1 MHVSRNAFLL
11 VLLALCA
18 AAPAAVAGLRSDL
31 ASEILRRVPQW
42 PGTEVEIPISLYEQ
56 YVRELVE
63 GPAPPQPPVVAWIER
78 AAYGLRIGEKE
89 AELTAAFNVV
99 RLPGKGGTSVRLLP
113 ADLAWRDV
121 TVDGRKTELRRAE
134 DGWFHFDV
142 PEPGRY
148 RVVAT
153 TTVKPKT
160 AGDVRRIE
168 FGTPPA
174 GWTSGAVDSD
184 AAWDVRFSR
193 APLSVKGTDA
203 GTHGT
208 VGLGAGDRLEVRWQP
223 PRPPVHRAAQIATE
237 AHVGWTLA
245 DGVHQVRAI
254 LNLRL
259 WGGETSELTV
269 NLPPGADRVR
279 ISGPDVREVQTA
291 GARARVFLRGA
302 IRQRSRLSIEFESPR
317 PATGRM
323 ALPAFGVEGS
333 SHRGGTLAVAGGA
346 GAVLLEMD
354 SPGLAAMALHD
365 LPARTRG
372 LLAAPPVYAY
382 RLTGPWEARVD
393 LVSMSEFPVR
403 ETLIDSALYTVLY
416 RPDGRVMVKVIY
428 EVRNRAQQYMAVA
441 LPPGAELVVARVSE
455 VQKNLA
461 RGPGRT
467 VYVPLEKSVLTTAGL
482 VSFPVELVYV
492 MRAEPLARTGAFR
505 LPLPRADLPVAY
517 ARCALMLPDGM
528 KVGQWHG
535 VLRRADAWSSE
546 TAELE
551 FEYGRGHLAKAP
563 DKVPEESE
571 PKRSGPEKPEDA
583 ERDEKRAK
591 VRWLTATDED
601 LRLERGQQTL
611 RGKNLFRAG
620 VDYYRGKNYAK
631 AAELFKGV
639 IDAAPKSLEANKARQ
654 YLSNVAI
661 ALGKERK
668 GEKEQRDLRATAK
681 AVQKGQQWGN
691 IDIRERQQRLLAEA
705 DLAVRRG
712 DEDKAE
718 AAYQVAVNLAGQ
730 LESRGEEAREQKAVV
745 RKAEK
750 YLAARGRLREEEGKK
765 VTALQQQVAALQRD
779 IGQAGGQEMEQVVE
793 ALLLP
798 DEERSLGVTIQT
810 PRITLYNG
818 QRSYSSETGVPAK
831 ELPLGIRNKIVKS
844 ENHWIQR
851 LQTGHSALR
860 GPVPDPASAQPAP
873 QVELGEAL
881 AEQQVTLEASA
892 VSGLRRGGVVGGG
905 FAYGGVAS
913 RDEIEHL
920 KKQVE
925 QLKTIHGQLADRK
938 PDSAGEAPRFEVGDA
953 TDVTR
958 PGRGKP
964 GGALF
969 GTTEGTWDDKRRDA
983 VRRDFGR
990 QVAEKA
996 ESLKAEARKA
1006 TELARAGRIAEAGKL
1021 IDRLEKRAQVT
1032 AGAAEALARDG
1043 QVDYV
1048 TAAGLVSV
1056 PSRKPEP
1063 PVAGEPPA
1071 RGGRADDGGFAEAGL
1086 WVTGGP
1092 KGKPSV
1098 ADKPPAPRLRPARPE
1113 PVLLGEPEVTAD
1125 AVALTPGFA
1134 TDPDIRSG
1142 ARRRSTSGRF
1152 TGLGTSV
1159 PAETGAGETRTQ
1171 PGKEGGGA
1179 VTYLRYPEAK
1189 DWKDLTEFRRDFT
1202 KAVPP
1207 KPSPTG
1213 KPRSARPD
1221 DVDGEK
1227 QVQLLWKQAEELR
1240 KSMQFNESIEML
1252 DRLIVVD
1259 PNDERAKRWR
1269 EDLRYLEARK
1279 GEVRIPPS
1287 DARPDVVQHF
1297 FADELKDVQA
1307 ALEDVTKAREALA
1320 HETRRQDKVKFNV
1333 GDLTVSLYNGQQ
1345 LAEFVTRNYSWALA
1359 GPAAREDT
1367 SGIVVRD
1374 GGVVNVGAIRRG
1386 TGHQLTIAGGTVFS
1400 DTDVNGDQVS
1410 LQAEDDG
1417 TLVLANRPDAVAN
1430 VQNVLERLRLNVGQ
1444 RVGVASRNF
1453 FVDAGTAEAAGI
1465 RWKTGANGV
1474 RYAVVNEGQLRGVMD
1489 VEQRNTGAD
1498 ISGELPPRDAYQEA
1512 VVGTDA
1518 LLANGL
1524 PVAISRAADERNTLT
1539 YNGNTLQVAHDD
1551 YLVVDNGGYLTAVKS
1566 GRMQH
1571 WSVEVEPV
1579 RFPGVPAAVVVPTV
1593 GYTVKFEKT
1602 LLDASDTL
1610 ELVADY
1616 TWEGDER

>member
-18 AAPAAVAGLRSDL
+18 AAPAAVAGPRSDL
-31 ASEILRRVPQW
+31 VGEILRRVPQW
-42 PGTEVEIPISLYEQ
+42 PGTEVEIPISVYEQ
-56 YVRELVE
+56 YVRELAE

-89 AELTAAFNVV
+89 AELTAAFTVV
-99 RLPGKGGTSVRLLP
+99 RLPGKGGTSVWLLP

-121 TVDGRKTELRRAE
+121 TVDERKAELRRAE
-134 DGWFHFDV
+134 DGWFHFDA

-279 ISGPDVREVQTA
+279 ISGPDVREVQTP
-291 GARARVFLRGA
+291 GGSARVFLRGA
-302 IRQRSRLSIEFESPR
+302 IRQRSRLTIEFESPR

-428 EVRNRAQQYMAVA
+428 EVRNRALQYMTVE

-528 KVGQWHG
+528 KVGEWHG
-535 VLRRADAWSSE
+535 VLRRTEAWSSE

-563 DKVPEESE
+563 EKVPEEAE
-571 PKRSGPEKPEDA
+571 PEKDRLEKPEEA

-591 VRWLTATDED
+591 GPSTADDED

-631 AAELFKGV
+631 AADLFQET
-639 IDAAPKSLEANKARQ
+639 IEAAPKSLEANKARQ

-668 GEKEQRDLRATAK
+668 GKKEQRGLRATAK
-681 AVQKGQQWGN
+681 AVQKAQQWGN
-691 IDIRERQQRLLAEA
+691 IDIRERQKRLLTQA

-712 DEDKAE
+712 DEDQAE

-730 LESRGEEAREQKAVV
+730 LEARGEEAQEQEAVV
-745 RKAEK
+745 RKAQK
-750 YLAARGRLREEEGKK
+750 FLVQRGRLREEEGKK
-765 VTALQQQVAALQRD
+765 VVALQQQVAALHRD
-779 IGQAGGQEMEQVVE
+779 IAQTGGKEMQQVVE
-793 ALLLP
+793 ALVLG
-798 DEERSLGVTIQT
+798 DVSSLGVT
-810 PRITLYNG
+810 
-818 QRSYSSETGVPAK
+818 
-831 ELPLGIRNKIVKS
+831 
-844 ENHWIQR
+844 
-851 LQTGHSALR
+851 LQTEDGALR
-860 GPVPDPASAQPAP
+860 GDVPDHASAQPAP

-881 AEQQVTLEASA
+881 AEQQVTLDASA
-892 VSGLRRGGVVGGG
+892 ASGLRRGGVGGGG
-905 FAYGGVAS
+905 FAYGFAAS
-913 RDEIEHL
+913 RDKIEHL

-925 QLKTIHGQLADRK
+925 QLKTIHGQLAAGK
-938 PDSAGEAPRFEVGDA
+938 PDSAREAPRFEVGDA
-953 TDVTR
+953 TGATR
-958 PGRGKP
+958 PGRGRTF
-964 GGALF
+964 GALF
-969 GTTEGTWDDKRRDA
+969 GTTDETWDDKRRDA

-996 ESLKAEARKA
+996 ESLKAEAHKA

-1021 IDRLEKRAQVT
+1021 IDRLEQRAQVT
-1032 AGAAEALARDG
+1032 AGAAEALAREG
-1043 QVDYV
+1043 QADYG
-1048 TAAGLVSV
+1048 TAAGFVSV
-1056 PSRKPEP
+1056 PRRKPKP

-1071 RGGRADDGGFAEAGL
+1071 GGGRADDNGFAEAGL

-1098 ADKPPAPRLRPARPE
+1098 ADKPPAPRRPPARPE
-1113 PVLLGEPEVTAD
+1113 PALPGEPAVTAA
-1125 AVALTPGFA
+1125 AVAPRFA
-1134 TDPDIRSG
+1134 PVPEIRSR
-1142 ARRRSTSGRF
+1142 ARRPSTSGRF
-1152 TGLGTSV
+1152 TGLGGTL

-1171 PGKEGGGA
+1171 PGKDGLGA
-1179 VTYLRYPEAK
+1179 
-1189 DWKDLTEFRRDFT
+1189 
-1202 KAVPP
+1202 
-1207 KPSPTG
+1207 
-1213 KPRSARPD
+1213 
-1221 DVDGEK
+1221 VDGEK
-1227 QVQLLWKQAEELR
+1227 QVQLLWNQATQLR

-1252 DRLIVVD
+1252 DRLIAID

-1279 GEVRIPPS
+1279 GETPKPPS
-1287 DARPDVVQHF
+1287 DARPHVVQHF
-1297 FADELKDVQA
+1297 FADELRDVQA
-1307 ALEDVTKAREALA
+1307 ALEDVTKARKALA
-1320 HETRRQDKVKFNV
+1320 HETRRQEKVKFNV
-1333 GDLTVSLYNGQQ
+1333 GDLTASVSNGRE
-1345 LAEFVTRNYSWALA
+1345 LAEFVTRNYSWALTK
-1359 GPAAREDT
+1359 PAAREDT
-1367 SGIVVRD
+1367 SGVVDR
-1374 GGVVNVGAIRRG
+1374 NGAIVEAVPSGRG
-1386 TGHQLTIAGGTVFS
+1386 TLIAGGTVSF
-1400 DTDVNGDQVS
+1400 DVNGGQVS
-1410 LQAEDDG
+1410 LQVDNDG
-1417 TLVLANRPDAVAN
+1417 DLVVANRPVAVAN
-1430 VQNVLERLRLNVGQ
+1430 IEKVLGRLRLNVGQ

-1453 FVDAGTAEAAGI
+1453 FVDAGTAEAAGV

-1474 RYAVVNEGQLRGVMD
+1474 RYAVINEGQLRGVMD
-1489 VEQRNTGAD
+1489 VEQRNTGAAV
-1498 ISGELPPRDAYQEA
+1498 SGQLPPRDAYQEA

-1524 PVAISRAADERNTLT
+1524 PVAISRAADERNTLI

-1602 LLDASDTL
+1602 LLDATDTL

>member
-18 AAPAAVAGLRSDL
+18 AAPAAVAGPRSDL
-31 ASEILRRVPQW
+31 VGEILRRVPEW
-42 PGTEVEIPISLYEQ
+42 PGTEVEIPISVYEQ
-56 YVRELVE
+56 CVRELAE

-89 AELTAAFNVV
+89 VELTAAFNVV

-113 ADLAWRDV
+113 ADLAWRDA

-134 DGWFHFDV
+134 DGWFHFDA

-208 VGLGAGDRLEVRWQP
+208 VGLAAGDRLEVRWQP

-279 ISGPDVREVQTA
+279 ISGPDVREVRTA
-291 GARARVFLRGA
+291 GVSARVFLRGA
-302 IRQRSRLSIEFESPR
+302 ISQRSRLAIEFESPR
-317 PATGRM
+317 PTTGRM
-323 ALPAFGVEGS
+323 ALPAFGVQGS

-346 GAVLLEMD
+346 GAVLLEMA

-382 RLTGPWEARVD
+382 RLTGAWEARVD

-492 MRAEPLARTGAFR
+492 MRAEGLAREGTFR

-528 KVGQWHG
+528 KAGEWHG

-551 FEYGRGHLAKAP
+551 FEYGRGHLAEGLQPKPEEAPETPTPEREPQKPKAP
-563 DKVPEESE
+563 GLLEAIGRLFVRSETKYNAALLRNREMERLREE
-571 PKRSGPEKPEDA
+571 
-583 ERDEKRAK
+583 ERARGTEFDERA
-591 VRWLTATDED
+591 RAQARIL
-601 LRLERGQQTL
+601 Q
-611 RGKNLFRAG
+611 GKNLFRAG
-620 VDYYRGKNYAK
+620 VDSYRGKNYAK

-639 IDAAPKSLEANKARQ
+639 IDAAPKSLEANKAGQ
-654 YLSNVAI
+654 YLANVAI

-668 GEKEQRDLRATAK
+668 GEKEQRGLRATAK
-681 AVQKGQQWGN
+681 AVQKAQQWGN
-691 IDIRERQQRLLAEA
+691 IDIRERQKRLLTQA

-712 DEDKAE
+712 DEDQAE
-718 AAYQVAVNLAGQ
+718 AAYRVAVNLARQ
-730 LESRGEEAREQKAVV
+730 LEARGEEAQEQKAVV
-745 RKAEK
+745 RKAQK
-750 YLAARGRLREEEGKK
+750 YLAERGWLREEEGKK
-765 VTALQQQVAALQRD
+765 VAALQQQVAALQRD
-779 IGQAGGQEMEQVVE
+779 IAQTGGQEMEQVVE

-798 DEERSLGVTIQT
+798 A
-810 PRITLYNG
+810 PRITLYSG
-818 QRSYSSETGVPAK
+818 QRSYISEALVPADI
-831 ELPLGIRNKIVKS
+831 PALGVTLTPGRDVV
-844 ENHWIQR
+844 
-851 LQTGHSALR
+851 R
-860 GPVPDPASAQPAP
+860 GPPPPGEAGQAAP
-873 QVELGEAL
+873 QVEMGEAL
-881 AEQQVTLEASA
+881 AEQQVTLRATGA
-892 VSGLRRGGVVGGG
+892 RGRRQVGVGGG
-905 FAYGGVAS
+905 GYAYGVAAS

-925 QLKTIHGQLADRK
+925 QLKSIHGQLTARK
-938 PDSAGEAPRFEVGDA
+938 PDFADAAPRFEVGDA
-953 TDVTR
+953 TEVTR

-964 GGALF
+964 GGDLF
-969 GTTEGTWDDKRRDA
+969 GAAGVTWEDKRRDA

-996 ESLKAEARKA
+996 EALKAEARKA

-1032 AGAAEALARDG
+1032 AGAAMTLTRRSGRVAVDDLVAKVPTRKGPKPSIVARRP
-1043 QVDYV
+1043 
-1048 TAAGLVSV
+1048 A
-1056 PSRKPEP
+1056 P
-1063 PVAGEPPA
+1063 AGEPE
-1071 RGGRADDGGFAEAGL
+1071 G
-1086 WVTGGP
+1086 T
-1092 KGKPSV
+1092 V
-1098 ADKPPAPRLRPARPE
+1098 A
-1113 PVLLGEPEVTAD
+1113 VQ
-1125 AVALTPGFA
+1125 
-1134 TDPDIRSG
+1134 PD
-1142 ARRRSTSGRF
+1142 
-1152 TGLGTSV
+1152 
-1159 PAETGAGETRTQ
+1159 
-1171 PGKEGGGA
+1171 
-1179 VTYLRYPEAK
+1179 
-1189 DWKDLTEFRRDFT
+1189 
-1202 KAVPP
+1202 
-1207 KPSPTG
+1207 
-1213 KPRSARPD
+1213 SARAP
-1221 DVDGEK
+1221 
-1227 QVQLLWKQAEELR
+1227 LR
-1240 KSMQFNESIEML
+1240 
-1252 DRLIVVD
+1252 
-1259 PNDERAKRWR
+1259 
-1269 EDLRYLEARK
+1269 
-1279 GEVRIPPS
+1279 PS
-1287 DARPDVVQHF
+1287 DARRHAVAHF
-1297 FADELKDVQA
+1297 FTDGLRDVRG
-1307 ALEDVTKAREALA
+1307 ALEDVGKAREALEKEA
-1320 HETRRQDKVKFNV
+1320 REQDKVKFNV
-1333 GDLTVSLYNGQQ
+1333 ADLTVDANGDRQ
-1345 LAEFVTRNYSWALA
+1345 LAEFVARNYAWALRDR
-1359 GPAAREDT
+1359 GGQVDT
-1367 SGIVVRD
+1367 SGIVDRHGAVVRA
-1374 GGVVNVGAIRRG
+1374 VPSE
-1386 TGHQLTIAGGTVFS
+1386 TGMLSIAGGTLLL
-1400 DTDVNGDQVS
+1400 GGQQVGFD
-1410 LQAEDDG
+1410 LTEGQVGIQVDGG
-1417 TLVLANRPDAVAN
+1417 TLVVANRPVAVAN
-1430 VQNVLERLRLNVGQ
+1430 IEKVLERLRLNVGQ

-1474 RYAVVNEGQLRGVMD
+1474 RYAVINEGQLRGVMD
-1489 VEQRNTGAD
+1489 VEQRAAGAAV
-1498 ISGELPPRDAYQEA
+1498 SGQLLLRDAYQEA

-1524 PVAISRAADERNTLT
+1524 PVSISRAADERNTLI
-1539 YNGNTLQVAHDD
+1539 YNGNTLQVVHDD
-1551 YLVVDNGGYLTAVKS
+1551 YLIVDNGGYLTAVKS